1 MFDHQEVKVSSD
13 LSAQQTEKF
22 VLPIVQCKVVRRRQ
36 TQSVCG
42 VINHQDRG
50 AGSRQDGKHTHVV
63 SSSYEVSLVQ
73 STSMVASAK
82 ENCSCALIPLLK

>member
-1 MFDHQEVKVSSD
+1 MRDFNAILKSKSCFFCLHSDEMFDHQKVKVSSD

-22 VLPIVQCKVVRRRQ
+22 VLPIVQCKVVRSRQ

-63 SSSYEVSLVQ
+63 SSSY
-73 STSMVASAK
+73 
-82 ENCSCALIPLLK
+82 